1 MKTLKLL
8 IKTSFF
14 DKINDFMCA
23 HSGIEPSKSVRR
35 FYRVGKKVRKN
46 RIFHHFQIYVHIS
59 QKRLRIE
66 ACKQRAEKRFIPPL
80 SNCRMCMDPSLTGFY
95 RVGQN

>member
-35 FYRVGKKVRKN
+35 FYRVGKKSSKKIEFFTISR
-46 RIFHHFQIYVHIS
+46 FTSIY
-59 QKRLRIE
+59 LR
-66 ACKQRAEKRFIPPL
+66 
-80 SNCRMCMDPSLTGFY
+80 ND
-95 RVGQN
+95 